1 MARDSDSLTGGKGFT
16 VAPSPLNVVKLDL
29 GVILAVGVLL
39 LLIQGRIVDSL
50 PLQLLLLTTYGLLGM
65 VWIVIRTRRV
75 IAKLARDQEQQRPN
89 ASQ

>member
-16 VAPSPLNVVKLDL
+16 VAPSPLNIVKLDL
-29 GVILAVGVLL
+29 GIILVVGMLL

-50 PLQLLLLTTYGLLGM
+50 LLQLLLLTTYGLLGM

-75 IAKLARDQEQQRPN
+75 MARFARDQEQQDLN
-89 ASQ
+89 AP